1 VVGRERAGGATS
13 AQRSVRCRPLSRGIG
28 FRSEVSDHEPGPP
41 EDEPPQEPDYEI
53 VLEPQHLAGVWA
65 NWARVSQTMHEFTLD
80 FVRLDP
86 TINKGI
92 VVARVSVSPLFVTQ
106 LIEALRQEWAKYER
120 RALPPEVY
128 GKRDEP
134 NDGQET

>member
-1 VVGRERAGGATS
+1 M
-13 AQRSVRCRPLSRGIG
+13 
-28 FRSEVSDHEPGPP
+28 SEHEQGDEEQP
-41 EDEPPQEPDYEI
+41 EEQPFEI

-65 NWARVSQTMHEFTLD
+65 NFARVSQTIHEFTLD

-106 LIEALRQEWAKYER
+106 LIDALRQEWAKYER

-128 GKRDEP
+128 GDEGNEP
-134 NDGQET
+134 NDSQET

>member
-1 VVGRERAGGATS
+1 MSEPENPEEGRE
-13 AQRSVRCRPLSRGIG
+13 
-28 FRSEVSDHEPGPP
+28 P
-41 EDEPPQEPDYEI
+41 EYEI

-65 NWARVSQTMHEFTLD
+65 NWARVSQTIHEFTLD

-106 LIEALRQEWAKYER
+106 LIDALREEWAKYER
-120 RALPPEVY
+120 RVLPPEVY
-128 GKRDEP
+128 GDEQEEP
-134 NDGQET
+134 NDDQEA